1 VASLEGYP
9 VKSSQVKS
17 SQADSVVRLGPG
29 SILEGVPRGY
39 AVQGPGGF
47 GVTGLDWT
55 GLDWTGLDWTGLD
68 WTGLDW
74 TGLDWTGLDWTGL
87 DWTGLDWTGDWFW
100 QPRSKRAFVAPVF
113 ELGARGQGPG
123 PKGHE
128 TGGRGRPRP
137 EGESQ
142 PLADRSAP
150 TARSSALMA
159 HVSRS

>member
-17 SQADSVVRLGPG
+17 SQADSVVLLGPG

-68 WTGLDW
+68 WTGLV
-74 TGLDWTGLDWTGL
+74 TGSG
-87 DWTGLDWTGDWFW
+87 
-100 QPRSKRAFVAPVF
+100 S
-113 ELGARGQGPG
+113 
-123 PKGHE
+123 
-128 TGGRGRPRP
+128 
-137 EGESQ
+137 
-142 PLADRSAP
+142 LAA
-150 TARSSALMA
+150 SALLW
-159 HVSRS
+159 HQSSS

>member
-17 SQADSVVRLGPG
+17 SQADSVVLLGPG

-87 DWTGLDWTGDWFW
+87 DWTGLDWTGLVGEPW
-100 QPRSKRAFVAPVF
+100 RSHDRVA
-113 ELGARGQGPG
+113 RM
-123 PKGHE
+123 
-128 TGGRGRPRP
+128 
-137 EGESQ
+137 
-142 PLADRSAP
+142 RSAYK
-150 TARSSALMA
+150 ARDGRRRFEAMRIA
-159 HVSRS
+159 H